1 MCLDIGK
8 DVLTFRRNDG
18 LGFFYSGAYSF
29 GFSDDSENCDDG
41 GDDDDDDDEDD
52 DDEDENG
59 EDDEGDDD
67 DEDYEDIQSSGM
79 KELT

>member
-41 GDDDDDDDEDD
+41 GDDDDDDEDD